1 MTVDWHGF
9 NILYSVSGFVVGV
22 LVGFTGVGGGSLM
35 TPLLVLVFGFPPS
48 IAVGTDLLY
57 ASITKASGTAIHSL
71 NGTVDWGIVKR
82 LAIGSLPATIVT
94 LIALKLFGA
103 QSPTT
108 MGLMTTILGIALML
122 TAISLL
128 FRKSLQAYAANFID
142 HLPQKRIEAL
152 TVGLGAFLGV
162 LVSLSSVGAGAIGA
176 TILLMLYPRLP
187 TARIVG
193 ADIAHA
199 VPLTLVAGVG
209 HWYLGA
215 VDWVLLASLLLGS
228 LPGIVIGSQFA
239 AYVPDRL
246 LRTIL
251 ASTLVV
257 VGARLAI

>member
-9 NILYSVSGFVVGV
+9 NFLYSISGFVVGV
-22 LVGFTGVGGGSLM
+22 LVGFTGVGGGALM
-35 TPLLVLVFGFPPS
+35 TPLLVLLFGFPPS
-48 IAVGTDLLY
+48 VAVGTDLLY
-57 ASITKASGTAIHSL
+57 AAITKASGTVIHGF

-82 LAIGSLPATIVT
+82 LAMGSLPATILT
-94 LIALKLFGA
+94 LIGLKLFGS
-103 QSPTT
+103 QTPST

-122 TAISLL
+122 TAAALL
-128 FRKSLQAYAANFID
+128 FRKTLQTYAANFID
-142 HLPQKRIEAL
+142 RLSEKQIDAL
-152 TVGLGAFLGV
+152 TIGLGAFLGF

-176 TILLMLYPRLP
+176 TILILLYPRLP
-187 TARIVG
+187 IARIVG

-199 VPLTLVAGVG
+199 VPLTLVAGIG

-228 LPGIVIGSQFA
+228 LPGIAIGSQFA